1 MKIIKTKPPT
11 DEEAYEEFLNQ
22 ALSRYE
28 KHIVDTNCV
37 KFSNNFSKSIFEST
51 ELEMGGLLDEF
62 RKIKSPKQ
70 TENEF
75 EDSCLELLSIEFGR
89 LSGKEMPNPPNI
101 VKKEFGRILK
111 NVSTVISDLKR
122 LDAVAFRSIETS
134 MLQFEFE
141 LEKENSPKPSAS
153 LLEFQQLRQVS
164 CDDPLAAIFVLEAAL
179 DFSISAYTGLNNPL
193 KQKRFTD
200 RAIGIWHQ
208 AGGNVAKGLGNCFQ
222 FVQKM
227 FETINCP
234 QFNARDTF
242 NKSAA
247 LFIKYN
253 K

>member
-28 KHIVDTNCV
+28 KHIVDTNRV
-37 KFSNNFSKSIFEST
+37 KFSNNFSESLFEPT
-51 ELEMGGLLDEF
+51 KLGKDDLLDEF
-62 RKIKSPKQ
+62 RKIKHPKL
-70 TENEF
+70 TETEF
-75 EDSCLELLSIEFGR
+75 MGSCLELLSIEFGR
-89 LSGKEMPNPPNI
+89 LSGKEMPHPPNI
-101 VKKEFGRILK
+101 VKKEFGRILG

-141 LEKENSPKPSAS
+141 LEKDNSSKPSAS
-153 LLEFQQLRQVS
+153 LLKFQQLRQDR

-179 DFSISAYTGLNNPL
+179 DYSMRAYTGVNNPL
-193 KQKRFTD
+193 KQRQFTD

-208 AGGNVAKGLGNCFQ
+208 AGGNVAQGLGNCFQ

-227 FETINCP
+227 FEVINYP
-234 QFNARDTF
+234 QFNARDAY